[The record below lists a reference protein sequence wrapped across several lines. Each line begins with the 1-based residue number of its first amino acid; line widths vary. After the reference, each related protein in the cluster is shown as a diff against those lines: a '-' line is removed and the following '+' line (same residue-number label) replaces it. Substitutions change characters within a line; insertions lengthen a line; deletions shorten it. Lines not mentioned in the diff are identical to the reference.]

1 MKHTNIHSNTQC
13 NLETVNEKTVNFI
26 TTDNYQYTQL
36 LKNTGDLIILHSD
49 NRHDIYLA
57 GEQIAGGY
65 GFDDDSHISKLSYV
79 ADSMYDDLAYIHS
92 NSYTLQKIIAEYN
105 DNSTIINNTYISTY
119 TQQITCGYATYSLVK
134 IDDNT
139 FGFNWSCIT
148 NVKNFVL
155 NYYTNDNSENSY
167 IINTDNVNNTY
178 ICLHPDEELKL
189 NNNTIIFTFEGSY
202 NIEKVGIFSNEKYL
216 NTDQLT
222 DKVIQ
227 MYKYNEQTGK
237 TEYNVSAEININKI
251 NTYLPVFNDTLY
263 DSVYFVFKDTRQVVT
278 EYKIANIYWSLPL
291 FYKTGDEYTQYTNK
305 IWREDYGPN
314 NSMIKNCKITF
325 VFNSFDKEYAYIKI
339 PQSWGIPR
347 FKHEESGLIQYWD
360 KTSDLVEK
368 VVICKDSNG
377 EEKTINYIEYRSPQK
392 YTNASITWEIL

>member
-1 MKHTNIHSNTQC
+1 MKHTNIHSNAQC
-13 NLETVNEKTVNFI
+13 NLETVNQKTVNFI

-57 GEQIAGGY
+57 GEHIAGGY
-65 GFDDDSHISKLSYV
+65 GFDDDSYISRLSYV

-92 NSYTLQKIIAEYN
+92 NSYTLQKIIAEYV

-134 IDDNT
+134 TDDNT

-148 NVKNFVL
+148 NVKNFEL
-155 NYYTNDNSENSY
+155 NYNTVKINNDN
-167 IINTDNVNNTY
+167 INNTY

-189 NNNTIIFTFEGSY
+189 NNIIVTFEGSY
-202 NIEKVGIFSNEKYL
+202 NIGKVGIISNKEYNNS
-216 NTDQLT
+216 NTYQLT
-222 DKVIQ
+222 DKVIE
-227 MYKYNEQTGK
+227 MYNKQTGE
-237 TEYNVSAEININKI
+237 TLYNVQADIKISEI
-251 NTYLPVFNDTLY
+251 NTYLPEFNNKTLY
-263 DSVYFVFKDTRQVVT
+263 DSLLFVFEDTRPVVT
-278 EYKIANIYWSLPL
+278 TYKIANIYWSLPL
-291 FYKTGDEYTQYTNK
+291 FYKTGDDYTQYTNK
-305 IWREDYGPN
+305 IWREDYGAI

-325 VFNSFDKEYAYIKI
+325 IFNSFDKEYAYIKI

-347 FKHEESGLIQYWD
+347 FKHEESGLIQNWD
-360 KTSDLVEK
+360 KTSEEVEE

-377 EEKTINYIEYRSPQK
+377 KEVKINYIEYRSPQK
-392 YTNASITWEIL
+392 YTNANITWEIL

>member
-1 MKHTNIHSNTQC
+1 MKHTNIHSNAQC
-13 NLETVNEKTVNFI
+13 NLETVNQKTVNFV

-65 GFDDDSHISKLSYV
+65 GFNDDSHISRLTYV
-79 ADSMYDDLAYIHS
+79 ADSIYEDLTYIH
-92 NSYTLQKIIAEYN
+92 NNIDVLQNIIGEYT
-105 DNSTIINNTYISTY
+105 DNSTIINNTYISSY
-119 TQQITCGYATYSLVK
+119 TQEITCGYATYSLVK
-134 IDDNT
+134 TDDNT

-148 NVKNFVL
+148 NVKKFEL

-189 NNNTIIFTFEGSY
+189 LNNTIIFTFEGSY
-202 NIEKVGIFSNEKYL
+202 NIEKVGVVANTKYNNL

-222 DKVIQ
+222 DKVIS
-227 MYKYNEQTGK
+227 MYREQTGE
-237 TEYNVSAEININKI
+237 TLYNVNAEIDINEI
-251 NTYLPVFNDTLY
+251 NTYLPVFNHTLY
-263 DSVYFVFKDTRQVVT
+263 DSLLFVFEDTRPVVT
-278 EYKIANIYWSLPL
+278 EYKIANIYWSLPI
-291 FYKTGDEYTQYTNK
+291 FYKTGDDYTQYSNK
-305 IWREDYGPN
+305 IWREDYGPI

-325 VFNSFDKEYAYIKI
+325 IFNSFDKEYAYIKI

-347 FKHEESGLIQYWD
+347 FKHEESGLIQNWD
-360 KTSDLVEK
+360 KTSGLVEK
-368 VVICKDSNG
+368 VVVSNG
-377 EEKTINYIEYRSPQK
+377 KTIDYIEYRSPQK

>member
-1 MKHTNIHSNTQC
+1 MKHTNAQC
-13 NLETVNEKTVNFI
+13 NLETVNQKTVNFI

-57 GEQIAGGY
+57 GEHIAGGY
-65 GFDDDSHISKLSYV
+65 GFDDDSYISRLSYV
-79 ADSMYDDLAYIHS
+79 ADSMYGYLSYIH
-92 NSYTLQKIIAEYN
+92 NNIDTLRDIIGEYT

-134 IDDNT
+134 TDDNT

-148 NVKNFVL
+148 NVKNFEL
-155 NYYTNDNSENSY
+155 NYNTVK
-167 IINTDNVNNTY
+167 INNDNVNDKY
-178 ICLHPDEELKL
+178 ICLQPDEELKL
-189 NNNTIIFTFEGSY
+189 NNIIVTFEGSY
-202 NIEKVGIFSNEKYL
+202 NIEKVGIISNKEYNNS
-216 NTDQLT
+216 NTYQLT
-222 DKVIQ
+222 DKVIE
-227 MYKYNEQTGK
+227 MYNKQTGE
-237 TEYNVSAEININKI
+237 TLYNVQADIKINEI

-263 DSVYFVFKDTRQVVT
+263 DSLLFVFEDTRPVVT

-291 FYKTGDEYTQYTNK
+291 FYKTGDDYTQYTNK
-305 IWREDYGPN
+305 IWREDYGAI

-325 VFNSFDKEYAYIKI
+325 TFNSFDKEYAYIKI

-347 FKHEESGLIQYWD
+347 FKHEESGLIQNWD
-360 KTSDLVEK
+360 KTSEEVEE

-377 EEKTINYIEYRSPQK
+377 KEVKINYIEYRSPQK
-392 YTNASITWEIL
+392 YTNANITWEIL

>member
-1 MKHTNIHSNTQC
+1 MKHTNIHSNAQC
-13 NLETVNEKTVNFI
+13 NLETVNQKTVNFI

-65 GFDDDSHISKLSYV
+65 GFNDDSHISRLTYV
-79 ADSMYDDLAYIHS
+79 ADSIYEDLTYIH
-92 NSYTLQKIIAEYN
+92 NNIDVLQNIIGEYT
-105 DNSTIINNTYISTY
+105 DNGTIINNTYISSY

-134 IDDNT
+134 TDDNT

-148 NVKNFVL
+148 NVKKFEL
-155 NYYTNDNSENSY
+155 NYYTNNSTVNDYINNDN
-167 IINTDNVNNTY
+167 INDKY
-178 ICLHPDEELKL
+178 ICLHPDEGLKL
-189 NNNTIIFTFEGSY
+189 NNNIKFTFEGSY
-202 NIEKVGIFSNEKYL
+202 NIEKVGVIANTKYNNL

-222 DKVIQ
+222 DKVIP
-227 MYKYNEQTGK
+227 MYDKQTGE
-237 TEYNVSAEININKI
+237 TLYNVNVNIDINEI
-251 NTYLPVFNDTLY
+251 NTYLPVFNHTLY
-263 DSVYFVFKDTRQVVT
+263 DSLLFVFEDTRPVVT
-278 EYKIANIYWSLPL
+278 EYKIANIYWSLPV
-291 FYKTGDEYTQYTNK
+291 FYKTGDDYTQYINK

-347 FKHEESGLIQYWD
+347 FKHEESGLIQNWD
-360 KTSDLVEK
+360 KTSDVVEE
-368 VVICKDSNG
+368 VVICEGSNG
-377 EEKTINYIEYRSPQK
+377 NNETINYIEYRSPQK

>member
-65 GFDDDSHISKLSYV
+65 GFDDDSHISKLSYI
-79 ADSMYDDLAYIHS
+79 ADSMYSYLAYIHS
-92 NSYTLQKIIAEYN
+92 NSDTLQKIIAEYN

-148 NVKNFVL
+148 NVKNFNL
-155 NYYTNDNSENSY
+155 NYYTNDNLGNNY
-167 IINTDNVNNTY
+167 INNDNVNDTY
-178 ICLHPDEELKL
+178 ICLHTDEELKL
-189 NNNTIIFTFEGSY
+189 KLNNTINFTFEGSY
-202 NIEKVGIFSNEKYL
+202 NIKKVGIISNEKYNNL
-216 NTDQLT
+216 NTEELT
-222 DKVIQ
+222 DKVIP
-227 MYKYNEQTGK
+227 MYNEQTGEP
-237 TEYNVSAEININKI
+237 EYNVNVKIDINEI

-263 DSVYFVFKDTRQVVT
+263 DSLFFVFEDTRPVVT

-305 IWREDYGPN
+305 IWREDYGTI

-325 VFNSFDKEYAYIKI
+325 LFNSFDKEYAYIKI
-339 PQSWGIPR
+339 PKSWGIPR

-360 KTSDLVEK
+360 KTSDLNENVGKKE
-368 VVICKDSNG
+368 
-377 EEKTINYIEYRSPQK
+377 INYIEYRSPQK

>member
-13 NLETVNEKTVNFI
+13 NLEAVNEKTVNFI

-65 GFDDDSHISKLSYV
+65 GFNDDSHISRLTYV
-79 ADSMYDDLAYIHS
+79 ADSIYEDLTYIH
-92 NSYTLQKIIAEYN
+92 NNIDVLQNIIGEYT
-105 DNSTIINNTYISTY
+105 DNGTIINNTYISTY

-148 NVKNFVL
+148 NIKNFVL

-189 NNNTIIFTFEGSY
+189 NNNTITFTFEGSY
-202 NIEKVGIFSNEKYL
+202 NIEKVGVIANTKYNNL

-222 DKVIQ
+222 DNVIE
-227 MYKYNEQTGK
+227 MYD
-237 TEYNVSAEININKI
+237 YNVNATIDINEI
-251 NTYLPVFNDTLY
+251 NTYLPVFNHTLY
-263 DSVYFVFKDTRQVVT
+263 DSLLFVFEDTRPAVT
-278 EYKIANIYWSLPL
+278 EYKIANIYWSLPI
-291 FYKTGDEYTQYTNK
+291 FYKTGDDYTQYTNK
-305 IWREDYGPN
+305 IWREDYGAIN
-314 NSMIKNCKITF
+314 TMIKNCKITF
-325 VFNSFDKEYAYIKI
+325 TFNSFDKEYAYIKI
-339 PQSWGIPR
+339 PQSWGVPR
-347 FKHEESGLIQYWD
+347 FKHEESGLIQNWD
-360 KTSDLVEK
+360 KTSGVAEE
-368 VVICKDSNG
+368 VVICKDSKG
-377 EEKTINYIEYRSPQK
+377 KEVKINYIEYRSPQK

>member
-65 GFDDDSHISKLSYV
+65 GFDDDSHISRLSYV
-79 ADSMYDDLAYIHS
+79 ADSMYDDLTYIHS
-92 NSYTLQKIIAEYN
+92 NIDILQNIIGEYV

-148 NVKNFVL
+148 NVKNFKL
-155 NYYTNDNSENSY
+155 NYHTNDNPGNNY
-167 IINTDNVNNTY
+167 INNDNVNDTY

-189 NNNTIIFTFEGSY
+189 KLNNTINFTFEGSY
-202 NIEKVGIFSNEKYL
+202 NIKKVGIISNEKYNNL
-216 NTDQLT
+216 NTEELT
-222 DKVIQ
+222 DKVIP
-227 MYKYNEQTGK
+227 MYNKQTGEP
-237 TEYNVSAEININKI
+237 EYNVNIEIDINEI

-263 DSVYFVFKDTRQVVT
+263 DSLFFVFEDTRPVVT
-278 EYKIANIYWSLPL
+278 EYKIANIYWSLPI
-291 FYKTGDEYTQYTNK
+291 FYKTGDDYTQYTNK

-339 PQSWGIPR
+339 PKSWGIPR

-360 KTSDLVEK
+360 KTSDVVEK
-368 VVICKDSNG
+368 VVVSNG
-377 EEKTINYIEYRSPQK
+377 KTIDYIEYRSPQK

>member
-1 MKHTNIHSNTQC
+1 MKHTNIHSNAQC

-65 GFDDDSHISKLSYV
+65 GFNDDSHISRLSYV
-79 ADSMYDDLAYIHS
+79 ADSIYEDLTYIH
-92 NSYTLQKIIAEYN
+92 NNIDVLQNIIGEYT
-105 DNSTIINNTYISTY
+105 DNGTIINNTYISSY

-134 IDDNT
+134 TDDNT

-148 NVKNFVL
+148 NVKNFEL
-155 NYYTNDNSENSY
+155 NYHTNDNTVNDC
-167 IINTDNVNNTY
+167 IDNNNVNDKY
-178 ICLHPDEELKL
+178 ICLHPGEELKL
-189 NNNTIIFTFEGSY
+189 NENIKFTFEGSY
-202 NIEKVGIFSNEKYL
+202 NIEKVGIIANTKYNRL

-222 DKVIQ
+222 DKVIE
-227 MYKYNEQTGK
+227 MYNKQTGE
-237 TEYNVSAEININKI
+237 TLYNVNVNININEI
-251 NTYLPVFNDTLY
+251 NTYLPVFNNTLY
-263 DSVYFVFKDTRQVVT
+263 DSLLFVFEDTRPVVT
-278 EYKIANIYWSLPL
+278 EYKIANIYWSLPI
-291 FYKTGDEYTQYTNK
+291 FYKTGDDYTQYTNK
-305 IWREDYGPN
+305 IWREDYGAI

-325 VFNSFDKEYAYIKI
+325 IFNSFNKEYAYIKI

-368 VVICKDSNG
+368 VVICEDSDG
-377 EEKTINYIEYRSPQK
+377 KKEINYIEYRSPQK

>member
-1 MKHTNIHSNTQC
+1 MKHTNIHSNAQC
-13 NLETVNEKTVNFI
+13 NLETVNQKTVNFI

-65 GFDDDSHISKLSYV
+65 GFDDDSHISKLTYV

-92 NSYTLQKIIAEYN
+92 NIDVLRYIIGEYV

-119 TQQITCGYATYSLVK
+119 TQQITCGYATYTLVK
-134 IDDNT
+134 TDDNT

-148 NVKNFVL
+148 NVKNFEL
-155 NYYTNDNSENSY
+155 NYHTNDNTVNDC
-167 IINTDNVNNTY
+167 IDNDNVNDKY

-189 NNNTIIFTFEGSY
+189 NDNTIKFTFEGSY
-202 NIEKVGIFSNEKYL
+202 NIKKVGIIANTKYNHI
-216 NTDQLT
+216 NTEQLT
-222 DKVIQ
+222 DKVIK
-227 MYKYNEQTGK
+227 MYNEQTGE
-237 TEYNVSAEININKI
+237 TLYNVNASIDINE
-251 NTYLPVFNDTLY
+251 TYLPEFNNTTLY
-263 DSVYFVFKDTRQVVT
+263 DSLLFVFEDTRPVVT

-291 FYKTGDEYTQYTNK
+291 FYKTGDDYTQYTNK
-305 IWREDYGPN
+305 IWREDYGAI

-325 VFNSFDKEYAYIKI
+325 TFNSFDKEYAYIKI

-347 FKHEESGLIQYWD
+347 FKHEESGLIQNWD
-360 KTSDLVEK
+360 KTSEEVEE

-377 EEKTINYIEYRSPQK
+377 KEVKINYIEYRSPQK
-392 YTNASITWEIL
+392 YTNANITWEIL

>member
-1 MKHTNIHSNTQC
+1 MKHTNIHSNAQC
-13 NLETVNEKTVNFI
+13 NLETVNQKTVNFI

-65 GFDDDSHISKLSYV
+65 GFNDDSHISRLTYV
-79 ADSMYDDLAYIHS
+79 ADSIYEDLTYIH
-92 NSYTLQKIIAEYN
+92 NNIDVLQNIIGEYT
-105 DNSTIINNTYISTY
+105 DNGTIINNTYISSY

-134 IDDNT
+134 TDDNT

-148 NVKNFVL
+148 NVKKFEL
-155 NYYTNDNSENSY
+155 NYYTNDDSQNSH

-189 NNNTIIFTFEGSY
+189 NNTIKFTFEGSY
-202 NIEKVGIFSNEKYL
+202 NIEKVGVIANTKYNNL

-222 DKVIQ
+222 DKVIS
-227 MYKYNEQTGK
+227 MYDEQTGE
-237 TEYNVSAEININKI
+237 TEYNVNADIKINEI
-251 NTYLPVFNDTLY
+251 NTYLPVFNHTLY
-263 DSVYFVFKDTRQVVT
+263 DSLLFVFEDTRPVVT
-278 EYKIANIYWSLPL
+278 EYKIANIYWSLPV
-291 FYKTGDEYTQYTNK
+291 FYKTGDDYTQYTNK
-305 IWREDYGPN
+305 IWREDCGPI

-325 VFNSFDKEYAYIKI
+325 IFNSFDKEYAYIKI

-347 FKHEESGLIQYWD
+347 FKHEESGLIQNWD
-360 KTSDLVEK
+360 KTSNVVEE
-368 VVICKDSNG
+368 VVMREDSNSK
-377 EEKTINYIEYRSPQK
+377 EIINYIEYRSPQK